1 LGSFDNV
8 FNSINLKEKQKNN
21 MTPLNIPEWQSLA
34 RHYSDLKFV
43 SMREQFALDS
53 GRFDRFSEKSGDLLL
68 DYSKNRITQETVDK
82 LLELAAAV
90 GVPEWIERMF
100 TGEIVN
106 HTEGR
111 AVLHTALRNRGNKP
125 VMVDGQDVMPKIN
138 AVLAKMKQFC
148 DQIHNGERLGF
159 SGKRITDIVNIGI
172 GGSDLGPAMICD
184 AMEPYAKEGMSA
196 HFVSNVDGTDLSTT
210 LEKLNPET
218 TLFVIASKTFTTQ
231 ETLTN
236 AESARE
242 WFLKSGSEEDVTK
255 HFVAV
260 STSADAVAEFGIDT
274 ENMFEIWDWVG
285 GRYSIWSAIGL
296 PIALYVGMDNF
307 ERLLDGGHEMDK
319 HFRNQ
324 PLAENIPVIMGL
336 LGVWYASFFNAQTQ
350 AIVPYDHSLAR
361 FPNYMQQLDM
371 ESNGK
376 FINREG
382 QRISYKT
389 GPVIWGTP
397 GTNGQHAYFQLI
409 HQGTQLI
416 PVDFVLPVNS
426 HYPKSDHQSILLAN
440 GLAQSEAL
448 MKGKTA
454 EEVRVEL
461 SNEGYEG
468 KELEALLPHK
478 VFPGNRPSNIL
489 LFPKLTPEMLGQLVA
504 LYEHKVFVQGV
515 IWNINSFDQ
524 WGVELGKQLAS
535 AILPDLFDGAEI
547 STHDSSTTSMIK
559 LIRELRQN

>member
-1 LGSFDNV
+1 
-8 FNSINLKEKQKNN
+8 
-21 MTPLNIPEWQSLA
+21 MTPLNIPEWQSLD
-34 RHYSDLKFV
+34 RHYGDIKFL

-53 GRFDRFSEKSGDLLL
+53 GRFERFTIRSGELLL
-68 DYSKNRITQETVDK
+68 DYSKNRITQETIDK
-82 LLELAAAV
+82 LIALAQAV
-90 GVPEWIERMF
+90 NMKDWTEQMF
-100 TGEIVN
+100 TGDIIN

-111 AVLHTALRNRGNKP
+111 AVLHTALRNRSNSP
-125 VMVDGQDVMPKIN
+125 VLVDGQDVMPLVN
-138 AVLAKMKQFC
+138 AVLKKMASFC
-148 DQIHNGERLGF
+148 EQVHSGSWLGY
-159 SGKRITDIVNIGI
+159 SGKKITDIVNIGI

-184 AMEPYAKEGMSA
+184 ALEPYGIDGLSV

-218 TLFVIASKTFTTQ
+218 TLFVVASKTFTTQ

-236 AESARE
+236 AQSARQ
-242 WFLKSGSEEDVTK
+242 WFLKSAQQSDVAK

-260 STSADAVAEFGIDT
+260 STNAEAVAAFGIDT
-274 ENMFEIWDWVG
+274 ANMFEIWDWVG
-285 GRYSIWSAIGL
+285 GRYSLWSAIGL

-307 ERLLDGGHEMDK
+307 ERLLDGGHAMDL

-324 PLAENIPVIMGL
+324 PLAENIPVIMGM
-336 LGVWYASFFNAQTQ
+336 LGIWYVNFFNSQTH

-361 FPNYMQQLDM
+361 FPSHMQQLDM

-376 FINREG
+376 FINRQG
-382 QRISYKT
+382 ARINYKT

-426 HYPKSDHQSILLAN
+426 HYPECDHQSILLAN
-440 GLAQSEAL
+440 GLAQAEAL

-454 EEVRVEL
+454 EEVRSEL
-461 SNEGYEG
+461 VKEGYEG
-468 KELEALLPHK
+468 KALEALLPHK
-478 VFPGNRPSNIL
+478 VFPGNRPSNAL

-515 IWNINSFDQ
+515 VWNINSFDQ
-524 WGVELGKQLAS
+524 WGVELGKQLAK
-535 AILPDLFDGAEI
+535 AILPDLLAADESI
-547 STHDSSTTSMIK
+547 SEHDSSTTE
-559 LIRELRQN
+559 LIRLIRQLRQ

>member
-1 LGSFDNV
+1 
-8 FNSINLKEKQKNN
+8 

-53 GRFDRFSEKSGDLLL
+53 GRFDRFSIKSGDLLF

-82 LLELAAAV
+82 LLDLANAV

-100 TGEIVN
+100 TGETIN

-111 AVLHTALRNRGNKP
+111 AVLHTALRNRSNTP

-138 AVLAKMKQFC
+138 AVLAKMKTFC
-148 DQIHNGERLGF
+148 DQVNSGEWLGF
-159 SGKRITDIVNIGI
+159 NGKRITDIVNIGI

-184 AMEPYAKEGMSA
+184 ALEPYAKEGMSA

-236 AESARE
+236 ADSART
-242 WFLKSGSEEDVTK
+242 WFLKAGTQEDVAR

-260 STSADAVAEFGIDT
+260 STNADAVAKFGIDT
-274 ENMFEIWDWVG
+274 ANMFEFWDWVG
-285 GRYSIWSAIGL
+285 GRYSIWSSIGL
-296 PIALYVGMDNF
+296 PIALYVGMDNY
-307 ERLLDGGHEMDK
+307 ERLLDGGHEMDN

-336 LGVWYASFFNAQTQ
+336 LGVWYANFFNAQTQ

-361 FPNYMQQLDM
+361 FPSYMQQLDM

-376 FINREG
+376 FINRGG

-468 KELEALLPHK
+468 SDLELLLPHK

-524 WGVELGKQLAS
+524 WGVELGKQLAK

-547 STHDSSTTSMIK
+547 SAHDSSTTNMIK
-559 LIRELRQN
+559 LIRELRQH

>member
-1 LGSFDNV
+1 
-8 FNSINLKEKQKNN
+8 
-21 MTPLNIPEWQSLA
+21 MTPINIPEWQSLD

-53 GRFDRFSEKSGDLLL
+53 GRFERFSVKSGDLLL
-68 DYSKNRITQETVDK
+68 DYSKNRITQETIDK
-82 LLELAAAV
+82 LIDLARAV
-90 GVPEWIERMF
+90 DISGWTERMF
-100 TGEIVN
+100 SGESIN

-111 AVLHTALRNRGNKP
+111 AVLHTALRNRSNKP
-125 VMVDGQDVMPKIN
+125 VMVDGEDVMPKVN

-148 DQIHNGERLGF
+148 EQVHSGNWVGF
-159 SGKRITDIVNIGI
+159 TGKQITDIVNIGI

-184 AMEPYAKEGMSA
+184 ALEPYGIDGMSA

-210 LEKLNPET
+210 LEKLDPET

-231 ETLTN
+231 ETITN
-236 AESARE
+236 AESARA
-242 WFLKSGSEEDVTK
+242 WFLKSAQKNDVAK

-260 STSADAVAEFGIDT
+260 STNAEAVSAFGIDT
-274 ENMFEIWDWVG
+274 ANMFEFWDWVG
-285 GRYSIWSAIGL
+285 GRYSLWSAIGL

-307 ERLLDGGHEMDK
+307 ERLLDGGHEMDN
-319 HFRNQ
+319 HFRYQ
-324 PLAENIPVIMGL
+324 PLEENIPVIMGL
-336 LGVWYASFFNAQTQ
+336 LGIWYANFFNSRTQ

-361 FPNYMQQLDM
+361 FPSHMQQLDM

-376 FINREG
+376 FINRAG
-382 QRISYKT
+382 ARISYKT

-426 HYPKSDHQSILLAN
+426 HYPECDHQSILLAN
-440 GLAQSEAL
+440 GLAQAEAL

-454 EEVRVEL
+454 EEVRAEL
-461 SNEGYEG
+461 VNEGYEG
-468 KELEALLPHK
+468 KDLEDLLPHK

-524 WGVELGKQLAS
+524 WGVELGKQLAK
-535 AILPDLFDGAEI
+535 AILPDLVNQGDIAP
-547 STHDSSTTSMIK
+547 HDSSTTNMIQ
-559 LIRELRQN
+559 LIRELRHD

>member
-1 LGSFDNV
+1 
-8 FNSINLKEKQKNN
+8 
-21 MTPLNIPEWQSLA
+21 
-34 RHYSDLKFV
+34 
-43 SMREQFALDS
+43 MREQFALDS
-53 GRFDRFSEKSGDLLL
+53 GRFERFSVKSGDLLL

-82 LLELAAAV
+82 LINLARAV
-90 GVPEWIERMF
+90 DISGWTERMF
-100 TGEIVN
+100 TGESIN

-111 AVLHTALRNRGNKP
+111 AVLHTALRNRSNTP
-125 VMVDGQDVMPKIN
+125 VMVDGEDVMPKVN
-138 AVLAKMKQFC
+138 AVLTKMKKFC
-148 DQIHNGERLGF
+148 EQVHSGNWVGF
-159 SGKRITDIVNIGI
+159 TGKTITDIVNIGI

-184 AMEPYAKEGMSA
+184 ALEPYGKEGMSA

-210 LEKLNPET
+210 LEKLDPET

-231 ETLTN
+231 ETITN
-236 AESARE
+236 AESARA
-242 WFLKSGSEEDVTK
+242 WFLKVAKQSDVAK

-260 STSADAVAEFGIDT
+260 STNAEAVSAFGIDT
-274 ENMFEIWDWVG
+274 VNMFEFWDWVG
-285 GRYSIWSAIGL
+285 GRYSLWSAIGL

-307 ERLLDGGHEMDK
+307 ERLLDGGHEMDN

-324 PLAENIPVIMGL
+324 PLEENIPVIMGM
-336 LGVWYASFFNAQTQ
+336 LGIWYTNFFNSRTQ

-361 FPNYMQQLDM
+361 FPSHMQQLDM

-376 FINREG
+376 FINRAG
-382 QRISYKT
+382 ARISYKT

-426 HYPKSDHQSILLAN
+426 HYPEVDHQSILLAN
-440 GLAQSEAL
+440 GLAQAEAL

-454 EEVRVEL
+454 EEVRAEL
-461 SNEGYEG
+461 VNEGFEG
-468 KELEALLPHK
+468 KELEDLLPHK

-515 IWNINSFDQ
+515 VWNINSFDQ
-524 WGVELGKQLAS
+524 WGVELGKQLAK
-535 AILPDLFDGAEI
+535 AILPDLINKGDIAP
-547 STHDSSTTSMIK
+547 HDSSTTNMIE
-559 LIRELRQN
+559 LIRALRQD

>member
-1 LGSFDNV
+1 
-8 FNSINLKEKQKNN
+8 

-53 GRFDRFSEKSGDLLL
+53 GRFDRFSVKSGDLLL
-68 DYSKNRITQETVDK
+68 DYSKNRITQETIDK
-82 LLELAAAV
+82 LIELAEAV
-90 GVPEWIERMF
+90 NIPDWIERMF
-100 TGEIVN
+100 TGDSIN

-111 AVLHTALRNRGNKP
+111 AVLHTALRNRSNTP
-125 VMVDGQDVMPKIN
+125 VMVDGEDVMPLVN
-138 AVLAKMKQFC
+138 AVLAKMKNFC
-148 DQIHNGERLGF
+148 EQVHNGTRVGF

-184 AMEPYAKEGMSA
+184 ALEPYAVEGMQA

-210 LEKLNPET
+210 LAKLNPET

-236 AESARE
+236 AESARD
-242 WFLKSGSEEDVTK
+242 WFLKAAKKEDVAK

-260 STSADAVAEFGIDT
+260 STNAEAVANFGIDT
-274 ENMFEIWDWVG
+274 ENMFEFWDWVG
-285 GRYSIWSAIGL
+285 GRYSFWSAIGL

-307 ERLLDGGHEMDK
+307 ERLLDGGHEMDN

-336 LGVWYASFFNAQTQ
+336 LGIWYANFFNAQTQ

-361 FPNYMQQLDM
+361 FPSYMQQLDM

-376 FINREG
+376 FINRGG

-489 LFPKLTPEMLGQLVA
+489 LFSKLTPEMLGQLVA
-504 LYEHKVFVQGV
+504 MYEHKVFVQGA

-524 WGVELGKQLAS
+524 WGVELGKQLAK
-535 AILPDLFDGAEI
+535 AILPDLADDAAI
-547 STHDSSTTSMIK
+547 SAHDSSTTNMIK
-559 LIRELRQN
+559 LIRELRQS

>member
-1 LGSFDNV
+1 
-8 FNSINLKEKQKNN
+8 
-21 MTPLNIPEWQSLA
+21 MTPLNIPEWQSLV

-53 GRFDRFSEKSGDLLL
+53 SRFERFSIKSGDLLL

-82 LLELAAAV
+82 LIQLAEAVELQD
-90 GVPEWIERMF
+90 WIERMF
-100 TGEIVN
+100 KGEAIN

-111 AVLHTALRNRGNKP
+111 AVLHTALRNRSNMP
-125 VMVDGQDVMPKIN
+125 VMVDGKDVMPTVN
-138 AVLAKMKQFC
+138 AVLEKMRNFC
-148 DQIHNGERLGF
+148 EQVHNGTWLGF
-159 SGKRITDIVNIGI
+159 SGKKITDIVNIGI

-184 AMEPYAKEGMSA
+184 ALEPYGIEGMGV

-218 TLFVIASKTFTTQ
+218 TLFVVASKTFTTQ
-231 ETLTN
+231 ETITN
-236 AESARE
+236 AHSARN
-242 WFLKSGSEEDVTK
+242 WFLKKGKQQDVAK

-260 STSADAVAEFGIDT
+260 STNATEVAKFGIDT
-274 ENMFEIWDWVG
+274 ANMFEIWDWVG
-285 GRYSIWSAIGL
+285 GRYSLWSAIGL
-296 PIALYVGMDNF
+296 PIALYTGMGNF
-307 ERLLDGGHEMDK
+307 ERLLDGGHQMDK
-319 HFRNQ
+319 HFREQ
-324 PLAENIPVIMGL
+324 PLAENIPVIMAM
-336 LGVWYASFFNAQTQ
+336 LGIWYVNFFNSQTQ

-361 FPNYMQQLDM
+361 FPSHMQQLDM

-376 FINREG
+376 FINRSG
-382 QRISYKT
+382 ARINYKT

-426 HYPKSDHQSILLAN
+426 HYPECDHQSILLAN
-440 GLAQSEAL
+440 GLAQAEAL

-454 EEVRVEL
+454 EEVRAEL
-461 SNEGYEG
+461 VKEGYEG

-478 VFPGNRPSNIL
+478 VFPGNRPSNVL

-515 IWNINSFDQ
+515 VWNINSFDQ
-524 WGVELGKQLAS
+524 WGVELGKQLAKAIVPELKDDADIS
-535 AILPDLFDGAEI
+535 A
-547 STHDSSTTSMIK
+547 HDSSTTHLIK
-559 LIRELRQN
+559 LIRELRQ

>member
-1 LGSFDNV
+1 
-8 FNSINLKEKQKNN
+8 
-21 MTPLNIPEWQSLA
+21 MTPLNIAEWQSLD
-34 RHYSDLKFV
+34 RHYSDIKYL

-53 GRFDRFSEKSGDLLL
+53 GRFERFSIRSGDLLL
-68 DYSKNRITQETVDK
+68 DYSKNRITQETIDK
-82 LLELAAAV
+82 LIALADAV
-90 GVPEWIERMF
+90 NIQEWIERMF
-100 TGEIVN
+100 SGDQIN

-111 AVLHTALRNRGNKP
+111 AVLHTALRNRSNTP
-125 VMVDGQDVMPKIN
+125 VMVDGQDVMPQVN
-138 AVLAKMKQFC
+138 AVLDKMAAFC
-148 DQIHNGERLGF
+148 EQVHSGKWLGF
-159 SGKRITDIVNIGI
+159 SNKKITDIVNIGI

-184 AMEPYAKEGMSA
+184 ALEPYGIDGIQA

-218 TLFVIASKTFTTQ
+218 TLFVVASKTFTTQ
-231 ETLTN
+231 ETITN
-236 AESARE
+236 AQSARN
-242 WFLKSGSEEDVTK
+242 WFLKAGTQADVAK

-260 STSADAVAEFGIDT
+260 STNAKEVAKFGIDT
-274 ENMFEIWDWVG
+274 ANMFEIWDWVG
-285 GRYSIWSAIGL
+285 GRYSLWSAIGL

-307 ERLLDGGHEMDK
+307 LRLLDGGHEMDK
-319 HFRNQ
+319 HFRTK
-324 PLAENIPVIMGL
+324 PLAENIPLIMGM
-336 LGVWYASFFNAQTQ
+336 LGIWYINFFNAQTH

-361 FPNYMQQLDM
+361 FPSHMQQLDM

-376 FINREG
+376 FINRQG
-382 QRISYKT
+382 ARISYKT

-426 HYPKSDHQSILLAN
+426 HYPECDHQSILLAN

-454 EEVRVEL
+454 EEVREEL
-461 SNEGYEG
+461 VKEGYEG
-468 KELEALLPHK
+468 KALDALLPHK
-478 VFPGNRPSNIL
+478 VFPGNRPSNVL

-524 WGVELGKQLAS
+524 WGVELGKQLAK
-535 AILPDLFDGAEI
+535 AILPDLQSNAEI
-547 STHDSSTTSMIK
+547 SVHDSSTTE
-559 LIRELRQN
+559 LIRLIRTLRQ

>member
-1 LGSFDNV
+1 
-8 FNSINLKEKQKNN
+8 
-21 MTPLNIPEWQSLA
+21 MTPLNIAEWQSLD
-34 RHYSDLKFV
+34 RHYSDVKYL

-53 GRFDRFSEKSGDLLL
+53 SRFEHFSVYSGDLLL
-68 DYSKNRITQETVDK
+68 DYSKNRITQETMDK
-82 LLELAAAV
+82 LFALADAV
-90 GVPEWIERMF
+90 DMQSWIDCMF
-100 TGEIVN
+100 SGEAIN

-111 AVLHTALRNRGNKP
+111 AVLHTALRNRANTP
-125 VMVDGQDVMPKIN
+125 VMVDGKDVMPEVN
-138 AVLAKMKQFC
+138 AVLAKMANFC
-148 DQIHNGERLGF
+148 GKVHSGEWVGF
-159 SGKRITDIVNIGI
+159 TGKPMTDIVNIGI

-184 AMEPYAKEGMSA
+184 ALEPYAIDGLKV

-218 TLFVIASKTFTTQ
+218 TLFVVASKTFTTQ

-236 AESARE
+236 AQSARQ
-242 WFLKSGSEEDVTK
+242 WFLKSAQQADVAK

-260 STSADAVAEFGIDT
+260 STNADEVSKFGIDT
-274 ENMFEIWDWVG
+274 DNMFEIWDWVG
-285 GRYSIWSAIGL
+285 GRYSLWSAIGL

-307 ERLLDGGHEMDK
+307 ERLLDGGHQMDQ
-319 HFRNQ
+319 HFRSQ
-324 PLAENIPVIMGL
+324 PFAKNIPVIMGL
-336 LGVWYASFFNAQTQ
+336 LGIWYINFFNAQTH

-361 FPNYMQQLDM
+361 FPSHMQQLDM

-376 FINREG
+376 FINRQG
-382 QRISYKT
+382 ARISYKT

-426 HYPKSDHQSILLAN
+426 HYPECDHQSILLAN
-440 GLAQSEAL
+440 GLAQAEAL
-448 MKGKTA
+448 MKGKNA
-454 EEVRVEL
+454 EEVRSEL
-461 SNEGYEG
+461 VASGLEG

-478 VFPGNRPSNIL
+478 VFPGNRPSNVL

-515 IWNINSFDQ
+515 VWNINSFDQ
-524 WGVELGKQLAS
+524 WGVELGKQLAK
-535 AILPDLFDGAEI
+535 AILPDLKDNAEI
-547 STHDSSTTSMIK
+547 STHDSSTTELIK
-559 LIRELRQN
+559 LIRTLRQ

>member
-1 LGSFDNV
+1 
-8 FNSINLKEKQKNN
+8 
-21 MTPLNIPEWQSLA
+21 MTPINIPEWQSLD

-53 GRFDRFSEKSGDLLL
+53 GRFERFSVKSGDLLL
-68 DYSKNRITQETVDK
+68 DYSKNRITQETIDK
-82 LLELAAAV
+82 LIDLARAV
-90 GVPEWIERMF
+90 DISGWTERMF
-100 TGEIVN
+100 SGESIN

-111 AVLHTALRNRGNKP
+111 AVLHTALRNRSNKP
-125 VMVDGQDVMPKIN
+125 VMVDGEDVMPKVN

-148 DQIHNGERLGF
+148 EQVHSGNWVGF
-159 SGKRITDIVNIGI
+159 TGKQITDIVNIGI

-184 AMEPYAKEGMSA
+184 ALEPYGIDGMSA

-210 LEKLNPET
+210 LEKLDPET

-231 ETLTN
+231 ETITN
-236 AESARE
+236 AESARA
-242 WFLKSGSEEDVTK
+242 WFLKSAQKNDVAK

-260 STSADAVAEFGIDT
+260 STNAEAVSAFGIDT
-274 ENMFEIWDWVG
+274 ANMFEFWDWVG
-285 GRYSIWSAIGL
+285 GRYSLWSAIGL

-307 ERLLDGGHEMDK
+307 ERLLDGGHEMDN
-319 HFRNQ
+319 HFRYQ
-324 PLAENIPVIMGL
+324 PLEENIPVIMGL
-336 LGVWYASFFNAQTQ
+336 LGIWYANFFNSRTQ

-361 FPNYMQQLDM
+361 FPSHMQQLDM

-376 FINREG
+376 FINRAG
-382 QRISYKT
+382 ARISYKT

-426 HYPKSDHQSILLAN
+426 HYPECDHQSILLAN
-440 GLAQSEAL
+440 GLAQAEAL

-454 EEVRVEL
+454 EEVRAEL
-461 SNEGYEG
+461 VNEGYEG
-468 KELEALLPHK
+468 KDLEDLLPHK

-524 WGVELGKQLAS
+524 WGVELGKQLAK
-535 AILPDLFDGAEI
+535 AILPDLVNQGDIAP
-547 STHDSSTTSMIK
+547 HDSSTTNMIQ
-559 LIRELRQN
+559 LIRELRYD

>member
-1 LGSFDNV
+1 
-8 FNSINLKEKQKNN
+8 
-21 MTPLNIPEWQSLA
+21 MTPLNIPEWQSLD
-34 RHYSDLKFV
+34 RHYGDIKFL

-53 GRFDRFSEKSGDLLL
+53 GRFERFTIRSGELLL
-68 DYSKNRITQETVDK
+68 DYSKNRITQETIDK
-82 LLELAAAV
+82 LIALAQAV
-90 GVPEWIERMF
+90 NMKDWTERMF
-100 TGEIVN
+100 TGDIIN

-111 AVLHTALRNRGNKP
+111 AVLHTALRNRSNSP
-125 VMVDGQDVMPKIN
+125 VLVDGQDVMPLVN
-138 AVLAKMKQFC
+138 AVLEKMARFC
-148 DQIHNGERLGF
+148 EQVHSGSWLGY
-159 SGKRITDIVNIGI
+159 SGKKITDIVNIGI

-184 AMEPYAKEGMSA
+184 ALEPYGIDGLSV

-218 TLFVIASKTFTTQ
+218 TLFVVASKTFTTQ

-236 AESARE
+236 AQSARQ
-242 WFLKSGSEEDVTK
+242 WFLKSAQQSDVAK

-260 STSADAVAEFGIDT
+260 STNAEAVAAFGIDT
-274 ENMFEIWDWVG
+274 ANMFEIWDWVG
-285 GRYSIWSAIGL
+285 GRYSLWSAIGL

-307 ERLLDGGHEMDK
+307 ERLLDGGHAMDL

-324 PLAENIPVIMGL
+324 PLAENIPVIMGM
-336 LGVWYASFFNAQTQ
+336 LGIWYVNFFNSQTH

-361 FPNYMQQLDM
+361 FPSHMQQLDM

-376 FINREG
+376 FINRQG
-382 QRISYKT
+382 ARINYKT

-426 HYPKSDHQSILLAN
+426 HYPECDHQSILLAN
-440 GLAQSEAL
+440 GLAQAEAL

-454 EEVRVEL
+454 EEVRSEL
-461 SNEGYEG
+461 VKEGYEG
-468 KELEALLPHK
+468 KALEALLPHK
-478 VFPGNRPSNIL
+478 VFPGNRPSNAL

-515 IWNINSFDQ
+515 VWNINSFDQ
-524 WGVELGKQLAS
+524 WGVELGKQLAK
-535 AILPDLFDGAEI
+535 AILPDLLAADESI
-547 STHDSSTTSMIK
+547 SEHDSSTTE
-559 LIRELRQN
+559 LIRLIRQLRQ